1 MVRRLVLA
9 LIFAIAAR
17 SHAQLA
23 NEASRYLQEAANSP
37 VKWMAWGDAAV
48 TRAKAEKKPL
58 FVSIGYAANFE
69 TFLMQREAFAEALN
83 TKALNEWY
91 VPVLLDSI
99 EHPEIARAYQ
109 RVANVT
115 AAPLNVV
122 LTHDLEPY
130 ASIGFADAPTLQR
143 FLVGAVNRWDGE
155 REKAIADA
163 RANIARA
170 MPKGEPAATLGVPL
184 IETVVDDIAKTYD
197 AKYGGFGIAPKT
209 LRPMTISFLFRY
221 AQYAKHEAIRNVGV
235 DTIRKIAVSAIHD
248 QLGSGFHRA
257 THDAEWGRPQFEK
270 MLEDQAL
277 MAMASLE
284 AWQLTRDPALGD
296 LTRATL
302 DFALRDMRAPHGG
315 FDASM
320 DAHSLVPLKRP
331 EQFNGAFY
339 YWGRT
344 ELGHIFGD
352 KALRLYALY
361 GIPEIEKSIPLLA
374 NRDVLKEP
382 DVGKMVQKMYEIRQ
396 KRPSP
401 ARDFNEIAALHGLMI
416 SALARGGAAFE
427 EKRYLEA
434 AVDAA
439 RVVTTKLWDE
449 KKKKLW
455 RNDAATKPRLDALA
469 QDYALVVQGLLD
481 LFDATRDPKWLEL
494 ARTIHAR
501 QDELFWEKSRYTTGA
516 TLPAALR
523 GLHVDRDE
531 GTPAA
536 NSVAAMNLLRLAAI
550 TGHTAYAE
558 RANAIFATYSGGLHA
573 RGGELAQLAN
583 AYVLSQTPAKQV
595 VLVGDARKKETYD
608 LIKPLYEHYTPLRAL
623 IFVPHKGVARERM
636 ERLLP
641 FVKAMKNDTAEK
653 PIAWVCVR
661 GECQTTSD
669 PLALL
674 KLVE

>member
-1 MVRRLVLA
+1 MVRRLLLILLLA
-9 LIFAIAAR
+9 GSA
-17 SHAQLA
+17 HAQLA
-23 NEASRYLQEAANSP
+23 NEASRLLQEAASSP
-37 VKWMAWGDAAV
+37 IKWMAWGDAAFA
-48 TRAKAEKKPL
+48 RARAEKKPL
-58 FVSIGYAANFE
+58 FVSIGYAASFE
-69 TFLMQREAFAEALN
+69 TFLMQREAFPEALN
-83 TKALNEWY
+83 TKALNEWF
-91 VPVLLDSI
+91 VPVLLDSL

-109 RVANVT
+109 RIANT
-115 AAPLNVV
+115 NAAPLNLV
-122 LTHDLEPY
+122 LSHDLEPI
-130 ASIGFADAPTLQR
+130 AFHGFADAPTLQR
-143 FLVGAVNRWDGE
+143 FLVGVVNRWDGE

-170 MPKGEPAATLGVPL
+170 QPKAEPATPLDVQL
-184 IETVVDDIAKTYD
+184 IERVVDDIAKTYD
-197 AKYGGFGIAPKT
+197 AKYGGFGTAPKT
-209 LRPMTISFLFRY
+209 LHPMTISFLFRY
-221 AQYAKHEAIRNVGV
+221 AQFAKHEGIRGAGV
-235 DTIRKIAVSAIHD
+235 ETIRKMAVSAIHD

-257 THDAEWGRPQFEK
+257 THDAEWSRPQFEK

-284 AWQLTRDPALGD
+284 AWQLTKDPVLGD

-302 DFALRDMRAPHGG
+302 DFVLRDMRSPQGG

-320 DAHSLVPLKRP
+320 DAHSLVPLKGP

-344 ELGHIFGD
+344 ELGHIFRA
-352 KALRLYALY
+352 KAERLYALY
-361 GIPEIEKSIPLLA
+361 GIPELEKSIPVLA
-374 NRDVLKEP
+374 SREVLKEP
-382 DVGKMVQKMYEIRQ
+382 DVGPMVQKMYEIRQ
-396 KRPSP
+396 KRPAP
-401 ARDFNEIAALHGLMI
+401 ARDFNQIASLHGLMI
-416 SALARGGAAFE
+416 SALARGGAAFD

-439 RVVTTKLWDE
+439 RVVTTKLWDA

-481 LFDATRDPKWLEL
+481 LFEATRDPKWLEL
-494 ARTIHAR
+494 AQTIHAR
-501 QDELFWEKSRYTTGA
+501 QDELFWDKSRYTTGA
-516 TLPAALR
+516 TLPPALR
-523 GLHVDRDE
+523 GLHVDRDD

-550 TGHTAYAE
+550 TGHTSYAE
-558 RANAIFATYSGGLHA
+558 RAMSIFATYTGGLNA

-583 AYVLSQTPAKQV
+583 AFVASQTPARQV
-595 VLVGDARKKETYD
+595 VLVGDSRKKETFD
-608 LIKPLYEHYTPLRAL
+608 LLAPLHQNYTPLRAL
-623 IFVPHKGVARERM
+623 LFVPHKGVQRERI

-641 FVKAMKNDTAEK
+641 SVKPMKNDAAEK
-653 PIAWVCVR
+653 PIAWVCVK